1 MVPALKR
8 KAEVILDPEVEKAK
22 EEEKKED
29 LVNPMD
35 LDHIFGEFTA
45 EQTRTLKCLAD
56 FIQQHQQ
63 QEHEILLQENNKLQ
77 QEVEK
82 LKKEVEK
89 NQTKMNELIKLMVAD
104 SPSDTDCSSG
114 ALSPIRATSLSPLHS
129 CNKYFSRST
138 VTRDWPESTLEGHVG
153 RTCWTRCRVQ

>member
-56 FIQQHQQ
+56 FI
-63 QEHEILLQENNKLQ
+63 LFRTLS
-77 QEVEK
+77 
-82 LKKEVEK
+82 
-89 NQTKMNELIKLMVAD
+89 T
-104 SPSDTDCSSG
+104 G
-114 ALSPIRATSLSPLHS
+114 ALGALLISS
-129 CNKYFSRST
+129 
-138 VTRDWPESTLEGHVG
+138 
-153 RTCWTRCRVQ
+153 